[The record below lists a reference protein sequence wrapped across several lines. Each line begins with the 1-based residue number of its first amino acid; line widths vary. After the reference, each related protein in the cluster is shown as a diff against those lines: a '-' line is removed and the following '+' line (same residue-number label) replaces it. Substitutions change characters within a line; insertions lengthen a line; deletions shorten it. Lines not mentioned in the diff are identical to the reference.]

1 MPPLEY
7 NRIEENVKEINWH
20 RLVELARSLGTGIRL
35 HEDMR
40 QQSFGDVFTLISRI
54 YFNSPAVYRDDKCL
68 SLPFWKRHAYK
79 DRAYSN
85 AVSEAFRLF
94 CRSEIEKVGIRILID
109 GFIPPDG
116 VANCLDEPW
125 AVVEMLRRAKGV
137 GIGLF
142 TPAWPVQPDCDARR
156 DHLNN

>member
-1 MPPLEY
+1 
-7 NRIEENVKEINWH
+7 
-20 RLVELARSLGTGIRL
+20 
-35 HEDMR
+35 MR
-40 QQSFGDVFTLISRI
+40 RQSFGDVFTQISHI
-54 YFNSPAVYRDDKCL
+54 YFNSPAVYRDDKCQ

-94 CRSEIEKVGIRILID
+94 CRSEIEKIGIRILAD

-116 VANCLDEPW
+116 VANYLDEPW
-125 AVVEMLRRAKGV
+125 AVVEMMRRAKSE
-137 GIGLF
+137 GIRLF
-142 TPAWPVQPDCDARR
+142 TSDGPAQPDCDARR